1 MARISLRLQLETLV
15 SFSAAISASFAM
27 NARAAMDAESDDN
40 FNPQITESQAIDFGR
55 PCPQACCEVNASLLF
70 LQPSGG
76 DLEYGTLVSPLPAPT
91 PNWRNEAIDPEHSLA
106 FNVGMRYFVSECHN
120 DIELN
125 WTHLDSSDHDSFVA
139 APNQFVGPP
148 FEIGP
153 DASSFRLANGEV
165 HFEYDAVN
173 LDAGHVLNAGGPVE
187 VRVFGGVQFARVSDD
202 LTGTF
207 ESFDH
212 TTSNANTTESLF
224 TGVGPRLGMK
234 AESNTGHLQFLGE
247 IAASA
252 LVGTM
257 QSRMDFFANSPSLA
271 GLGITPPNT
280 QSLTSPD
287 ATRVVPSLDTKL
299 GSSYTLPCTR
309 YGLFKFEAGYQAA
322 IYVNAVNQYSLTE
335 VVTPPVT
342 QSVGVFLR
350 TVTPLQSDFTVHG
363 PYMTAS
369 WVF

>member
-1 MARISLRLQLETLV
+1 MTRASLRFLLETLL
-15 SFSAAISASFAM
+15 SLSAAIVLTVAVRAQGQDNTTPSA
-27 NARAAMDAESDDN
+27 AES
-40 FNPQITESQAIDFGR
+40 EAIDFGR
-55 PCPQACCEVNASLLF
+55 QRSPACFEASASLLF
-70 LQPSGG
+70 LMPSGG

-91 PNWRNEAIDPEHSLA
+91 PNWRNEAIDPGHNAA
-106 FNVGMRYFVSECHN
+106 FNVGLRYFVNECGN

-125 WTHLDSSDHDSFVA
+125 WTHLDSTDRDSFVA
-139 APNQFVGPP
+139 DPNQFVGPP

-153 DASSFRLANGEV
+153 DASDFRLAHGEV
-165 HFEYDAVN
+165 DFEYDSVN
-173 LDAGHVLNAGGPVE
+173 LDAGHLLNAGGTVQ
-187 VRVFGGVQFARVSDD
+187 VRVFGGLQFARISED

-212 TTSNANTTESLF
+212 TTSNSNTTESEF

-234 AESNTGHLQFLGE
+234 AQSNRGNLQFLGE
-247 IAASA
+247 IAGSA
-252 LVGTM
+252 IVGTM
-257 QSRMDFFANSPSLA
+257 QSRMDFSADSPSLA

-299 GSSYTLPCTR
+299 GSSYTFPGTR

-342 QSVGVFLR
+342 QSIGVFLR

-363 PYMTAS
+363 PYLTAS
-369 WVF
+369 WSF